1 MEKSLEQ
8 EELALRR
15 RLLFRLLRGHRFDT
29 PVFKTEA
36 ISDPVPQGMIKPG
49 NGLFAP
55 SGSAGQPPSQDRSR
69 SGGTCSGMPPG

>member
-1 MEKSLEQ
+1 MDNALEQ

-29 PVFKTEA
+29 PAFKTEA
-36 ISDPVPQGMIKPG
+36 ISDLVPQGMIKPG

-55 SGSAGQPPSQDRSR
+55 AGSAGRSPSQEEPRSCATYA
-69 SGGTCSGMPPG
+69 GQPLG

>member
-49 NGLFAP
+49 NGLFTP
-55 SGSAGQPPSQDRSR
+55 SGSAAQPPSQDGSQ
-69 SGGTCSGMPPG
+69 SCSP